1 MIKSINTP
9 KNIFDPHNLTR
20 FKSSTYYH
28 GAKVIKTSL
37 YTKKIRLNNLKIFLN
52 F

>member
-1 MIKSINTP
+1 MIKSVNNP

-28 GAKVIKTSL
+28 GAKVRKTSF
-37 YTKKIRLNNLKIFLN
+37 YTKKIKLNILII
-52 F
+52 

>member
-9 KNIFDPHNLTR
+9 KNIFDPHTLTS

-28 GAKVIKTSL
+28 GAKVQKTSF
-37 YTKKIRLNNLKIFLN
+37 YAKKIRLNILKICLN